1 MELDLIDKKLLYELD
16 ANSRQ
21 SKTQLAKKLKIS
33 IQLVSFRLNK
43 LNKENVLTSYYTVID
58 TSKLGLTIHKCFIKL
73 QNINSIEDENKFINY
88 LKNHPNIVWVTSCEG
103 NFDLAFGVWAKD
115 IVDLDITLKEI
126 NKKFGNYINQK
137 EISSIIKGQYF
148 IRNYLVSKEM
158 QTSMKESFFGAVP
171 SSNSI
176 DKKDWKI
183 LHMLGENS
191 RVKISE
197 IANRIE
203 LSMDSTS
210 KRIKK
215 LQNSKIIQHYN
226 IVPNEDVYP
235 YLHYKIF
242 LKTKNFSEKDE
253 DRIYLFSKLQE
264 NIVYLVKS
272 VGSWDFEID
281 VEVENVKQLRDIM
294 MQFKLKFQEVL
305 HDYSTLQILKVY
317 KYNFCPSIKK

>member
-137 EISSIIKGQYF
+137 EISSIIKF
-148 IRNYLVSKEM
+148 IIIEKNKKINYS
-158 QTSMKESFFGAVP
+158 
-171 SSNSI
+171 
-176 DKKDWKI
+176 
-183 LHMLGENS
+183 
-191 RVKISE
+191 SE
-197 IANRIE
+197 II
-203 LSMDSTS
+203 L
-210 KRIKK
+210 
-215 LQNSKIIQHYN
+215 
-226 IVPNEDVYP
+226 
-235 YLHYKIF
+235 F
-242 LKTKNFSEKDE
+242 LKKCKH
-253 DRIYLFSKLQE
+253 Q
-264 NIVYLVKS
+264 
-272 VGSWDFEID
+272 
-281 VEVENVKQLRDIM
+281 
-294 MQFKLKFQEVL
+294 
-305 HDYSTLQILKVY
+305 
-317 KYNFCPSIKK
+317 